1 MYAMPGT
8 ARRIQE
14 SHMKSIRYRL
24 LIAAMAVLLGS
35 AIARSQTTDAPPA
48 PPMHGH
54 HAGMQDHGMGFFAK
68 QLNLTDEQKTQ
79 MKTIM
84 ESAHTTMKPL
94 RQQSHQID
102 QQIHQYAMGK
112 PMGKDEEG
120 AVQQLATQK
129 ATIEAQLIVAQT
141 KIHNQLFQLLTPD
154 QQTKAKELVA
164 SHEARM
170 QQHMHQGPP
179 APEQ

>member
-1 MYAMPGT
+1 
-8 ARRIQE
+8 
-14 SHMKSIRYRL
+14 MKSIRYRL

-35 AIARSQTTDAPPA
+35 AIARSQTADAPP
-48 PPMHGH
+48 PQPMHGH
-54 HAGMQDHGMGFFAK
+54 HAGMEGHGMGFFAK

-102 QQIHQYAMGK
+102 QQLHQYAMSTGK
-112 PMGKDEEG
+112 YDETS
-120 AVQQLATQK
+120 VQGLANQK
-129 ATIEAQLIVAQT
+129 AQIDAQLTVAQT

-154 QQTKAKELVA
+154 QQTKAKEMVA
-164 SHEARM
+164 NHEARM
-170 QQHMHQGPP
+170 QKHMLKAPP
-179 APEQ
+179 AAPEQ